1 MKNNMA
7 IMPMTVTKMAEHELS
22 YTFKRENK
30 LKLLAA
36 LFLQCLKYLH
46 DKESASSFTLHF

>member
-1 MKNNMA
+1 MKNNMT
-7 IMPMTVTKMAEHELS
+7 IMPMTVTKVAEHELS

-30 LKLLAA
+30 LKVLPA